1 MQNLSQKKPHSPGTR
16 VGTARIVSAVIL
28 FSLLLQIF
36 SVCISATGLIPTP
49 DSSAKDSSSSG
60 TSQITGIDTDEITEQ
75 MRDEI
80 LASIKKNLLQKVE
93 TEALSGPV
101 SVIITFS
108 DHCLIRDYS
117 DSTYSSSITYEQYR
131 DTVDAKKRV
140 SQMEENQKTILNDLL
155 RAGLIDA
162 VEHRYTH
169 MLDGAFVTTTYE
181 KLEELCA
188 VAEVERVMLSNTY
201 EAQNAV
207 ENPVDVYGTGI
218 FNSSTI
224 SYTGKGTLV
233 AILDTGCDY
242 AHSAFTTYEVQG
254 AKYDREFISEI
265 LSSTLAYGFS
275 GGDLEA
281 REVYYGNITGNKI
294 VYGYDY
300 ADKDPDIMPYENS
313 HGTHVAGIIAGKD
326 TEITGVAIDAQLAIM
341 KVFSDYGERGADEG
355 DIIAALEDAIVLGV
369 DAINMS
375 LGSACGFSYES
386 DPEKEYKNITYSR
399 IEDVGI
405 SLVVAASNDH
415 SSGYGGEGGNTNKT
429 DNPDSATVGSPS
441 SFGVSMTVASIDG
454 KKSQYMYANS
464 DQVVFFKPSVNASA
478 KEYDFFDMLGIVKG
492 QKVTYEYV
500 TVPGLGLDANYIG
513 LDVKGKIALV
523 KRGDIT
529 FEEKV
534 QYAQEAGAIGIIIYN
549 NVYGDIIM
557 TIGNH
562 AKIPAVSIGRD
573 DGEKLAS
580 VPSGTLEFDLGN
592 EAGPFMSDFS
602 SWGPTPDLHLKPDI
616 TAHGGNITSAVVGGE
631 YDEMSGTS
639 MAAPNMCGITVLIR
653 QYVMEKYPEYSAV
666 QVRDL
671 VNQLCMS
678 TATIALDKYGNPY
691 SPRKQGAGIADIKK
705 ATTTKAY
712 LSVKDQAKTKIE
724 LGDDPLRT
732 GVYTFE
738 LLLNNISNSSVSYR
752 IKDITMTESVSTSD
766 PEYVAEI
773 AYLLS
778 NKAKYE
784 VTGGDYQNGIVTV
797 AAGATAT
804 VKVTLTLSAEDKS
817 YLNSTFENGM
827 FVEGYIVFENT
838 NEAEADLNAPF
849 LAFYGNWGDAPI
861 FDLDYY
867 EVETEAHNDAIDDED
882 KIKADYYATTPLGSY
897 YYDYLLPLGTYLYE
911 MDKEL
916 YTEIPATREHA
927 AISYFDTSISGI
939 YGVYAGLLRGAKE
952 MTITMVDTTT
962 GKVIWEAID
971 YNCPK
976 AHYSGAPIPYASR
989 FLVSTYDKEAMT
1001 LLGNNNAKIEVTMS
1015 AKLDWDGGENVND
1028 TFSFSFYLD
1037 YEAPRVT
1044 EANYYHEYDKTKK
1057 ENRYYLEVMIYDN
1070 HYAMSCRPIIIY
1082 DMDNNEYDNTKTY
1095 SSLTEYPIPIYQ
1107 ENRGEATKVKIE
1119 ITEYIDIIKRS
1130 ATPNGVT
1137 LYIDDYAMNSG
1148 VYYIPFPETDSDL
1161 DFVNGELTLQV
1172 HDTFNLNEYL
1182 ADAATGELVTSDYFK
1197 TLKWTSSDSSVVAI
1211 KDGKIEALSEGY
1223 ADIKVTSDS
1232 WLVFTS
1238 AGKDEYGR
1246 EKYNSAPVYKTI
1258 RITVSGVRTE
1268 PNPESGLNASL
1279 EDLKFI
1285 SYDTLYAHNS
1295 DINYSKIG
1303 RTGTTN
1309 FFDGNYSIEFYPAE
1323 QIRLNYELEPWNL
1336 ASERYELIW
1345 SSSNTKVATVDENG
1359 VVTAQAKGKARITLQ
1374 IKFGDKV
1381 SLIASRLSVEVKSE
1395 FIVENRKLVAYKG
1408 KGGDVVIPDDE
1419 GILYI
1424 GSYAFS
1430 HFILDNKKEVEK
1442 DEDGY
1447 YNLDDKKTPIGLKGI
1462 TSVTIPEGVETI
1474 EKYAFYNCRDLKE
1487 VKLPDGCKNIGTR
1500 AFYNCTKLE
1509 SINLDDAKII
1519 SDEAFRYCSKLTNVG
1534 SNKLSKIYTVG
1545 DYAFAGTAV
1554 NDLNLSILSRVG
1566 VGAFANCS
1574 KLTTVELGRRT
1585 RVSEKMFAGSALA
1598 KITVYGDI
1606 IQDKAFSG
1614 CSSLTEVVIKNNV
1627 TYLGKGA
1634 FENCSILSTVTANG
1648 EIELIGSEAFLK
1660 CYALKQLTL
1669 PAGEVQI
1676 GDEAF
1681 KLSGV
1686 NKITLAPTTVI
1697 KSIGA
1702 SAFNRNNTLTVEL
1715 NEGYINVDGVIYSA
1729 DKTELVM
1736 VLPSASLT
1744 EITVPKSVEHI
1755 VGGAFSNLSTLKTV
1769 KFEAGSALRSIG
1781 SSAFADSTNLTTVE
1795 LPQGSVDIGDYA
1807 FEGAS
1812 SLKNISLS
1820 TVKSIGAYAFA
1831 GTAITA
1837 ADLRTERV
1845 IIGEYAFSSCKSLGT
1860 VNIGAGAT
1868 ISAHAFE
1875 GSAVTSVTLGGDVFD
1890 KDEGG
1895 NDVLKYATTIGAAAF
1910 KNCTSLE
1917 SFGFANFSGTIS
1929 DEAFRGCSALTAI
1942 VAPKATAIGNK
1953 AFYDCISVK
1962 TLSCES
1968 LVSIGDEAFACTNF
1982 ENGANQITTLDLPSL
1997 KEIGARAFYGSVRLT
2012 SVNMPNVVK
2021 LGEGA
2026 FSNCHYLR
2034 TATFSDKLTVIPEK
2048 AFEAC
2053 LSLTDF
2059 DYTNIEYI
2067 GMGAF
2072 YLVPFDENLVLPNVT
2087 YIDYMAFVEDQYHF
2101 LKTLTAPKLTFIG
2114 EQAFIGCTML
2124 ESIDAPMVESIGNLA
2139 FAFTA
2144 ITEYKIGENLT
2155 EIGYDIFESNS
2166 NFEAFYAIVDGV
2178 AVYDAEFEGAM
2189 IKDGV
2194 LYSKDYRG
2202 YTLKCYPIAKSD
2214 PQFAVAENTVRIEA
2228 YAFMDNDHLMSVTLP
2243 ASLKYIG
2250 DYAFYNCDSLD
2261 TVVFKSY
2268 YAPVLEGSLMGTLP
2282 EINVDTVEDIPGFD
2296 LLYKYDYEF
2305 VIEGRLYYS
2314 LLYRQFK
2321 DAVGTLNAQGIVA
2334 QIPNNNSGY
2343 DSLVYRAFFEF
2354 SEETSGPTMGKY
2366 AIAFVD
2372 AVAKLPEN
2380 IDRFDKL
2387 LMDNAIVAFN
2397 ALEKRADEK
2406 LYVDSS
2412 VFERFE
2418 ALRSAYN
2425 ANVTY
2430 GKIRAI
2436 FELYKDEY
2444 SFNSVKAARA
2454 SYLALTEEEREL
2466 VSNAAILEAKIEELS
2481 EVFGCEIDFDLEF
2494 ADHIT
2499 DDGGDEPVPGG
2510 TNAVTIIIIVASAV
2524 VLLAAVAVVV
2534 IIFLKKKKTAAPVA
2548 EQASANSEG
2557 GEIND

>member
-1 MQNLSQKKPHSPGTR
+1 MQNLSQKKQHSPGIR
-16 VGTARIVSAVIL
+16 ARMARIVSAVVL
-28 FSLLLQIF
+28 FSLLLEIF
-36 SVCISATGLIPTP
+36 SLCISATGLLPEVN
-49 DSSAKDSSSSG
+49 SSSSNSSSVSS
-60 TSQITGIDTDEITEQ
+60 SQIAGIDTEEISEA
-75 MRDEI
+75 MRGEI
-80 LASIKKNLLQKVE
+80 LASIKKNLLMQVE
-93 TEALSGPV
+93 TAELSGPV
-101 SVIITFS
+101 RVIITFS
-108 DHCLIRDYS
+108 DHSLIRDYS
-117 DSTYSSSITYEQYR
+117 DSTYSSKLTYEQYR
-131 DTVDAKKRV
+131 DTADAKKHV
-140 SQMEENQKTILNDLL
+140 SRMEENQKAILDELL
-155 RAGLIDA
+155 LSGLIDA
-162 VEHRYTH
+162 VDHRYTH
-169 MLDGAFVTTTYE
+169 MLDGASVTTTYE

-188 VAEVERVMLSNTY
+188 VASVERVMLSNTY

-207 ENPVDVYGTGI
+207 ENPVYVYETGI
-218 FNSSTI
+218 FNSSNI

-242 AHSAFTTYEVQG
+242 AHSAFTTYTVQDP
-254 AKYDREFISEI
+254 KYDRDYIDGL

-275 GGDLEA
+275 NSELEA
-281 REVYYGNITGNKI
+281 REVYYGNITGGKI

-326 TEITGVAIDAQLAIM
+326 SEITGVAIDAQLAIM
-341 KVFSDYGERGADEG
+341 KVFSDYGERGADES

-386 DPEKEYKNITYSR
+386 DPEREYKNITYSR
-399 IEDVGI
+399 IEEVGI

-415 SSGYGGEGGNTNKT
+415 SSGYGGEDGNTNKT

-454 KKSQYMYANS
+454 KKSQYMYANG
-464 DQVVFFKPSVNASA
+464 DQVVFFKPSLNASA
-478 KEYDFFDMLGIVKG
+478 KEYDFFDMLGIQQG
-492 QKVTYEYV
+492 HKVTYEYV
-500 TVPGLGLDANYIG
+500 TIPGLGLDANYIG

-534 QYAQEAGAIGIIIYN
+534 QYAEEAGAIGVIIYN
-549 NVYGDIIM
+549 NVYGDIMM

-580 VPSGTLEFDLGN
+580 VPSGTLEFDLAN

-653 QYVMEKYPEYSAV
+653 QYVKEKYPEYDAV

-678 TATIALDKYGNPY
+678 TATIALDRYGNPY
-691 SPRKQGAGIADIKK
+691 SPRKQGAGIADISK

-724 LGDDPLRT
+724 LGDDPLRR

-738 LLLNNISNSSVSYR
+738 LLLNNISTSTVSYR

-773 AYLLS
+773 AYILS
-778 NKAKYE
+778 NSAKYE
-784 VTGGDYQNGIVTV
+784 VTGGEYQDGIVTV

-804 VKVTLTLSAEDKS
+804 VKVTLTLSDADKS

-838 NEAEADLNAPF
+838 NEAESDLNAPF

-962 GKVIWEAID
+962 GKVIWEATD

-976 AHYSGAPIPYASR
+976 AHYGGAPIPYASR

-1015 AKLDWDGGENVND
+1015 AKLDWNGGENVND

-1044 EANYYHEYDKTKK
+1044 EANYYYEYDKVKK
-1057 ENRYYLEVMIYDN
+1057 ENRYYLDVMIYDN

-1082 DMDNNEYDNTKTY
+1082 DMDNNEYDNTKTF

-1107 ENRGEATKVKIE
+1107 ENKGEATKVKIE
-1119 ITEYIDIIKRS
+1119 LTEYIDIIKRS
-1130 ATPNGVT
+1130 ANPNGVT

-1161 DFVNGELTLQV
+1161 DFVNGEITLDIN
-1172 HDTFNLNEYL
+1172 DTFNLNEYFI
-1182 ADAATGELVTSDYFK
+1182 DSATGEPVNSDYFK
-1197 TLKWTSSDSSVVAI
+1197 TLKWSSSDPSVVTI
-1211 KDGKIEALSEGY
+1211 KDGKVEALKAGY

-1238 AGKDEYGR
+1238 AGKDEYDR
-1246 EKYNSAPVYKTI
+1246 EKYNSAHVYKTI
-1258 RITVSGVRTE
+1258 RINVTE
-1268 PNPESGLNASL
+1268 QKNENNPESGLNAPL

-1285 SYDTLYAHNS
+1285 SYDTLFAHNT

-1323 QIRLNYELEPWNL
+1323 KIRLNYELEPWNL
-1336 ASERYELIW
+1336 SSERYELIW
-1345 SSSNTKVATVDENG
+1345 TSSNPRVATVDENG

-1374 IKFGDKV
+1374 IKIGDKV

-1408 KGGDVVIPDDE
+1408 WGGDVVIPDDE

-1447 YNLDDKKTPIGLKGI
+1447 YNLDDKKTPIGNNTV
-1462 TSVTIPEGVETI
+1462 TSVVIPAGVETI
-1474 EKYAFYNCRDLKE
+1474 EKYAFYNCS
-1487 VKLPDGCKNIGTR
+1487 KLERVTLPEECKNIGTR
-1500 AFYNCTKLE
+1500 AFYNCKKLTT
-1509 SINLDDAKII
+1509 INLDNAKII
-1519 SDEAFRYCSKLTNVG
+1519 SDEAFRYCSSLTNVG
-1534 SNKLSKIYTVG
+1534 SNNLSKIYTVG
-1545 DYAFAGTAV
+1545 DYGFAGTGV
-1554 NDLNLSILSRVG
+1554 NNLNLAILSRVG
-1566 VGAFANCS
+1566 VGAFSGCS

-1585 RVSEKMFAGSALA
+1585 RVSEKMFSGSAITE
-1598 KITVYGDI
+1598 ITVYGDI
-1606 IQDKAFSG
+1606 IQDNAFYN
-1614 CSSLTEVVIKNNV
+1614 CTKLTSVVIENNV

-1634 FENCSILSTVTANG
+1634 FEGCAILSSVTANG
-1648 EIELIGSEAFLK
+1648 EIEQIGSEAFLR
-1660 CYALKQLTL
+1660 CSSLKTLTL
-1669 PAGEVQI
+1669 PAGEVKI
-1676 GDEAF
+1676 GSYAF
-1681 KLSGV
+1681 KLSGLETL
-1686 NKITLAPTTVI
+1686 TLAPTTVI
-1697 KSIGA
+1697 KSVGA
-1702 SAFNRNNTLTVEL
+1702 SAFNRSNDLTVEL
-1715 NEGYINVDGVIYSA
+1715 NDGYVNVGGAIYSA
-1729 DKTELVM
+1729 DMTELLM
-1736 VLPSASLT
+1736 VLPSDSLV
-1744 EITVPKSVEHI
+1744 EFTVPKSVKHI
-1755 VGGAFSNLSTLKTV
+1755 VGGAFSNLSSLKTV
-1769 KFEAGSALRSIG
+1769 KFEEGSALKSVG
-1781 SSAFADSTNLTTVE
+1781 YAAFAESTNLQTVQ
-1795 LPQGSVDIGDYA
+1795 LPAGEIDIADYA
-1807 FEGAS
+1807 FYGAS
-1812 SLKNISLS
+1812 SLKNISLN
-1820 TVKSIGAYAFA
+1820 GASYVGSYAFY
-1831 GTAITA
+1831 GA
-1837 ADLRTERV
+1837 AVESVNLESDKV
-1845 IIGEYAFSSCKSLGT
+1845 IIGEYAFYGCKALNT
-1860 VNIGAGAT
+1860 VNIGDGAI

-1875 GSAVTSVTLGGDVFD
+1875 NSAVKNVTLKGD
-1890 KDEGG
+1890 
-1895 NDVLKYATTIGAAAF
+1895 ATIGAASF
-1910 KNCTSLE
+1910 KNCKSLE
-1917 SFGFANFSGTIS
+1917 SFDFTDVTGEIAE
-1929 DEAFRGCSALTAI
+1929 EAFRGCSKLTAI
-1942 VAPKATAIGNK
+1942 NAPKITAIGK
-1953 AFYDCISVK
+1953 QAFFDCIAVK
-1962 TLSCES
+1962 TLTAPE
-1968 LVSIGDEAFACTNF
+1968 LLTIGEEAFARSEFMNLAT
-1982 ENGANQITTLDLPSL
+1982 QLTTLDLPKVKSV
-1997 KEIGARAFYGSVRLT
+1997 GARAFIGSVYIT
-2012 SVNMPNVVK
+2012 DINMPSCETI
-2021 LGEGA
+2021 GERA
-2026 FSNCHYLR
+2026 FSNCQSLVS
-2034 TATFSDKLTVIPEK
+2034 ATFSNKLTVIPAQ

-2053 LSLTDF
+2053 IRLTGF
-2059 DYTNIEYI
+2059 DYTNIVSI
-2067 GMGAF
+2067 GTGAF
-2072 YLVPFDENLVLPNVT
+2072 YLVPFDENLVLPSVT
-2087 YIDYMAFVEDQYHF
+2087 YIGDMAFMEDQYHF
-2101 LKTLTAPKLTFIG
+2101 LKTLTAPNLTYIG
-2114 EQAFIGCTML
+2114 KQAFIGCTSLKSVYAPKL
-2124 ESIDAPMVESIGNLA
+2124 EQVGDLA

-2144 ITEYKIGENLT
+2144 IVEFEIGENLT
-2155 EIGYDIFESNS
+2155 EIGYDIFESNAKL
-2166 NFEAFYAIVDGV
+2166 EAFFATVDGEK
-2178 AVYDAEFEGAM
+2178 VYNAEFAGAM

-2194 LYSKDYRG
+2194 LYANEERG

-2214 PQFAVAENTVRIEA
+2214 LEFSVAENTVRIEA
-2228 YAFMDNDHLMSVTLP
+2228 YAFMNNDFLVSVTLP
-2243 ASLKYIG
+2243 ATLKYIG
-2250 DYAFYNCDSLD
+2250 DFAFFSCDSLS

-2282 EINVDTVEDIPGFD
+2282 EINVDTVGNIPGFD
-2296 LLYKYDYEF
+2296 ILYKYDYEF
-2305 VIEGRLYYS
+2305 AIEGRMYYS

-2321 DAVGTLNAQGIVA
+2321 DAIGTTNASGMTAV
-2334 QIPNNNSGY
+2334 IPENNFGYDALTYKAYFTISEENSG
-2343 DSLVYRAFFEF
+2343 LTA
-2354 SEETSGPTMGKY
+2354 GKY
-2366 AIAFVD
+2366 AIAFKE

-2387 LMDNAIVAFN
+2387 LMDNAIVAYN

-2406 LYVDSS
+2406 MFVDSS
-2412 VFERFE
+2412 VFEKF
-2418 ALRSAYN
+2418 ATLRSLYN

-2436 FELYKDEY
+2436 FELAKDEY
-2444 SFNSVKAARA
+2444 SFNSVKEARA
-2454 SYLALTEEEREL
+2454 SYLALTDEEREL
-2466 VSNAAILEAKIEELS
+2466 VTNADILDEKIIELS
-2481 EVFGCEIDFDLEF
+2481 EVFGREIDFELEF
-2494 ADHIT
+2494 KDHIT
-2499 DDGGDEPVPGG
+2499 EEDNTPEPKPDGN
-2510 TNAVTIIIIVASAV
+2510 NALIIIIIVSATAVLALAGVGV
-2524 VLLAAVAVVV
+2524 V
-2534 IIFLKKKKTAAPVA
+2534 IFLKKKKSAAMLT
-2548 EQASANSEG
+2548 EDTSANSEG

>member
-1 MQNLSQKKPHSPGTR
+1 MQNSSQKKQHSPRTR
-16 VGTARIVSAVIL
+16 VGMAKIVSAVVL

-36 SVCISATGLIPTP
+36 SLCISATGLLPELGS
-49 DSSAKDSSSSG
+49 SSAGSSSVSP
-60 TSQITGIDTDEITEQ
+60 SQIAGIDTEEITEA
-75 MRDEI
+75 MREEI
-80 LASIKKNLLQKVE
+80 LASIKKNLLQQVE
-93 TEALSGPV
+93 TAELSGPV
-101 SVIITFS
+101 KVIVTFS
-108 DHCLIRDYS
+108 DHSLIRDYT
-117 DSTYSSSITYEQYR
+117 DSTYSKSLTYEQYR
-131 DTVDAKKRV
+131 ETVDAKKRV
-140 SQMEENQKTILNDLL
+140 SQMEENQKAILDDLL
-155 RAGLIDA
+155 LSGLIDA
-162 VEHRYTH
+162 VDHRYTH
-169 MLDGAFVTTTYE
+169 MLDGAAVTTTYE

-188 VAEVERVMLSNTY
+188 VADVERVMLSNTY

-207 ENPVDVYGTGI
+207 ENPVYVYETGI
-218 FNSSTI
+218 FNSSNI
-224 SYTGKGTLV
+224 AYTGKGTLV

-242 AHSAFTTYEVQG
+242 AHSAFTTYTVQDP
-254 AKYDREFISEI
+254 KYDRDYIDGL

-275 GGDLEA
+275 NSELEA
-281 REVYYGNITGNKI
+281 REVYYGNITGGKI

-326 TEITGVAIDAQLAIM
+326 DEITGVAIDAQLAIM
-341 KVFSDYGERGADEG
+341 KVFSDYGERGAEES

-399 IEDVGI
+399 IEEVGI

-454 KKSQYMYANS
+454 KKSQYMYANG

-478 KEYDFFDMLGIVKG
+478 KEYDFFDMLGIQTG
-492 QKVTYEYV
+492 HTVTYDYV
-500 TVPGLGLDANYIG
+500 TVPGLGLAANYMGI
-513 LDVKGKIALV
+513 DVEGKIALV

-580 VPSGTLEFDLGN
+580 VPSGTLEFDLSN

-653 QYVMEKYPEYSAV
+653 QYVKEKYPEYDAV

-691 SPRKQGAGIADIKK
+691 SPRKQGAGIADISK

-724 LGDDPLRT
+724 LGDDPLRN

-738 LLLNNISNSSVSYR
+738 LLLNNISTSTVSYR
-752 IKDITMTESVSTSD
+752 IKDITMTESISTSD

-773 AYLLS
+773 AYILS
-778 NKAKYE
+778 NSAKYE
-784 VTGGDYQNGIVTV
+784 VTGGEYQDGIVTV

-804 VKVTLTLSAEDKS
+804 VKVTLTLSDADKS

-838 NEAEADLNAPF
+838 NEAESDLNAPF

-867 EVETEAHNDAIDDED
+867 EVETEAHNDAIDDDD

-897 YYDYLLPLGTYLYE
+897 YYDYILPLGTYLYE

-962 GKVIWEAID
+962 GKVIWEATD

-1044 EANYYHEYDKTKK
+1044 EANYYYEYDKVKK
-1057 ENRYYLEVMIYDN
+1057 ENRYYLEVMVYDN

-1119 ITEYIDIIKRS
+1119 LTEYIDIIKRS
-1130 ATPNGVT
+1130 ANPNGVT

-1161 DFVNGELTLQV
+1161 DFVNGELTLNIN
-1172 HDTFNLNEYL
+1172 DTFNLNEYFIDS
-1182 ADAATGELVTSDYFK
+1182 ASGEPVTSDYFK
-1197 TLKWTSSDSSVVAI
+1197 TLKWSSSDPSVVTI
-1211 KDGKIEALSEGY
+1211 KDGKVEALKEGY

-1238 AGKDEYGR
+1238 VGKDEYDR
-1246 EKYNSAPVYKTI
+1246 EKYTSAHVYKTI
-1258 RITVSGVRTE
+1258 RINVTGE
-1268 PNPESGLNASL
+1268 KNENNPESGLNAPL

-1285 SYDTLYAHNS
+1285 SYDTLFAHNS
-1295 DINYSKIG
+1295 DINFSKIG

-1323 QIRLNYELEPWNL
+1323 KIRLNYELEPWNL

-1345 SSSNTKVATVDENG
+1345 TSSNPKVATVDENG

-1374 IKFGDKV
+1374 IKIGDKV

-1395 FIVENRKLVAYKG
+1395 FIVENRKLIAYKG
-1408 KGGDVVIPDDE
+1408 WGGDVVIPDDE

-1447 YNLDDKKTPIGLKGI
+1447 YNLDDKKTPIGNNTV
-1462 TSVTIPEGVETI
+1462 TSVVIPAGVDTI
-1474 EKYAFYNCRDLKE
+1474 EKYAFYNCS
-1487 VKLPDGCKNIGTR
+1487 KLETVVLPEECKNIGTR
-1500 AFYNCTKLE
+1500 AFYNCKSLK
-1509 SINLDDAKII
+1509 SINLDNAKII
-1519 SDEAFRYCSKLTNVG
+1519 SDEAFRYCSNLEDVGTN
-1534 SNKLSKIYTVG
+1534 NLSKIYTVG
-1545 DYAFAGTAV
+1545 DYGFAGTGI
-1554 NDLNLSILSRVG
+1554 NNLNLAILSRVG
-1566 VGAFANCS
+1566 VGAFASCS

-1585 RVSEKMFAGSALA
+1585 RVSEKMFSGSAVNS
-1598 KITVYGDI
+1598 ITIYGDI
-1606 IQDKAFSG
+1606 IQDRAFYNCTKLNS
-1614 CSSLTEVVIKNNV
+1614 VVIENNV

-1634 FENCSILSTVTANG
+1634 FEGCTGLSSVTANG
-1648 EIELIGSEAFLK
+1648 EIEKIGAEAFYRCTSLVE
-1660 CYALKQLTL
+1660 LTL
-1669 PAGEVQI
+1669 PKGAVEI
-1676 GDEAF
+1676 GSSAF
-1681 KLSGV
+1681 ELSALNKL
-1686 NKITLAPTTVI
+1686 ILAPTTVI

-1702 SAFNRNNTLTVEL
+1702 SAFNRSNTLTVEL
-1715 NEGYINVDGVIYSA
+1715 NDGYVLESDGAIYSA
-1729 DKTELVM
+1729 DKKELLM
-1736 VLPSASLT
+1736 VLPAEGLT
-1744 EITVPKSVEHI
+1744 EFTVPGSVEHI
-1755 VGGAFSNLSTLKTV
+1755 VGGAFSNISTLKTV
-1769 KFEAGSALRSIG
+1769 KFEGGSALKSIG
-1781 SSAFADSTNLTTVE
+1781 YAAFANSAGLTTVE
-1795 LPQGSVDIGDYA
+1795 LPSGSIDIADYA
-1807 FEGAS
+1807 FYGAS
-1812 SLKNISLS
+1812 SLKNIALN
-1820 TVKSIGAYAFA
+1820 GASYVGSYAFY
-1831 GTAITA
+1831 GTAIESA
-1837 ADLRTERV
+1837 SLECDRV
-1845 IIGEYAFSSCKSLGT
+1845 IIGEYAFYGCKKLTT
-1860 VNIGAGAT
+1860 VNIGDGAI

-1875 GSAVTSVTLGGDVFD
+1875 NSGVKNVTLEGD
-1890 KDEGG
+1890 
-1895 NDVLKYATTIGAAAF
+1895 ATIGAYSF
-1910 KNCTSLE
+1910 KNCQALE
-1917 SFGFANFSGTIS
+1917 TFDFADVTGEIAE
-1929 DEAFRGCSALTAI
+1929 EAFRGCSKLAAINANKLTAI
-1942 VAPKATAIGNK
+1942 GKRAFFDCIGLKTLVAPELLTVG
-1953 AFYDCISVK
+1953 
-1962 TLSCES
+1962 E
-1968 LVSIGDEAFACTNF
+1968 EAFARSELMNLAT
-1982 ENGANQITTLDLPSL
+1982 QLTTLDLPKVKSV
-1997 KEIGARAFYGSVRLT
+1997 GARAFIGSVYIT
-2012 SVNMPNVVK
+2012 SINMPSLET
-2021 LGEGA
+2021 LGERA
-2026 FSNCHYLR
+2026 FSNCQSLV
-2034 TATFSDKLTVIPEK
+2034 TATFSEKLTVIPAQ

-2053 LSLTDF
+2053 IRLTGF
-2059 DYTNIEYI
+2059 DYTYIESI
-2067 GMGAF
+2067 GTGAF
-2072 YLVPFDENLVLPNVT
+2072 YLVPFDENLVLPSVT
-2087 YIDYMAFVEDQYHF
+2087 YIGDMAFMEDQYHF
-2101 LKTLTAPKLTFIG
+2101 LKSLNAPNLTYIG
-2114 EQAFIGCTML
+2114 KQAFIGCTSLKSVYAPKL
-2124 ESIDAPMVESIGNLA
+2124 EYIGDLA

-2144 ITEYKIGENLT
+2144 ITEFEIGESLT
-2155 EIGYDIFESNS
+2155 EIGYDIFESDTKL
-2166 NFEAFYAIVDGV
+2166 EAFFATVNGEK
-2178 AVYDAEFEGAM
+2178 VYSAEFAGAM

-2194 LYSKDYRG
+2194 LYSKDERG
-2202 YTLKCYPIAKSD
+2202 YTLKCYPNAKSD
-2214 PQFAVAENTVRIEA
+2214 LEFAIAEGTVRIEA
-2228 YAFMDNDHLMSVTLP
+2228 YAFMNNDHLTKVTLP

-2250 DYAFYNCDSLD
+2250 DFAFYSCDSLN

-2282 EINVDTVEDIPGFD
+2282 EINVDTVGNITGFD
-2296 LLYKYDYEF
+2296 ILYKYDYEF
-2305 VIEGRLYYS
+2305 AIEGRMYYS

-2321 DAVGTLNAQGIVA
+2321 DAIGTANATGMVA
-2334 QIPNNNSGY
+2334 VIPENNSGY
-2343 DSLVYRAFFEF
+2343 DALTYKAYFDI
-2354 SEETSGPTMGKY
+2354 SEETSGLTAGKY
-2366 AIAFVD
+2366 AIAFNE

-2387 LMDNAIVAFN
+2387 LMDDAIVAYN
-2397 ALEKRADEK
+2397 ALEKRAEEK
-2406 LYVDSS
+2406 MFVDAS
-2412 VFERFE
+2412 VFEKFA

-2436 FELYKDEY
+2436 FELAKDEY
-2444 SFNSVKAARA
+2444 SFNSVKEARA
-2454 SYLALTEEEREL
+2454 SYLALTDEEREL
-2466 VSNAAILEAKIEELS
+2466 VPNAMVLEAKIEELS
-2481 EVFGCEIDFDLEF
+2481 EVFGCEINFELGYL
-2494 ADHIT
+2494 DHIVEEDIT
-2499 DDGGDEPVPGG
+2499 PEPEPNGN
-2510 TNAVTIIIIVASAV
+2510 NAVIIIVIASAA
-2524 VLLAAVAVVV
+2524 VLALAAVGVV
-2534 IIFLKKKKTAAPVA
+2534 IFLKKKKATAKVA
-2548 EQASANSEG
+2548 DASLNSEG

>member
-1 MQNLSQKKPHSPGTR
+1 MQNTSQKKQHSPGIR
-16 VGTARIVSAVIL
+16 VGIAKIVSSVVL

-36 SVCISATGLIPTP
+36 SLCISATGLIP
-49 DSSAKDSSSSG
+49 DASSSSSNSSSVSS
-60 TSQITGIDTDEITEQ
+60 SQIAGIDTEEITAA
-75 MRDEI
+75 MREEI
-80 LASIKKNLLQKVE
+80 LASIKKNLLQQVE
-93 TEALSGPV
+93 TAELSGPV
-101 SVIITFS
+101 RVIITFS
-108 DHCLIRDYS
+108 DHSLIRDYS
-117 DSTYSSSITYEQYR
+117 DSTYSSKLTYEQYR
-131 DTVDAKKRV
+131 ETVDAKKRV
-140 SQMEENQKTILNDLL
+140 SQMEENQKAILDDLL
-155 RAGLIDA
+155 LSGLIDA
-162 VEHRYTH
+162 VDHRYTH
-169 MLDGAFVTTTYE
+169 MLDGAAVTTTYE

-188 VAEVERVMLSNTY
+188 VASVERVMLSNTY

-207 ENPVDVYGTGI
+207 ENPVYVYETGI
-218 FNSSTI
+218 FNSSNI
-224 SYTGKGTLV
+224 AYTGKGTLV

-242 AHSAFTTYEVQG
+242 AHSAFTTYTVQDP
-254 AKYDREFISEI
+254 KYDRDYIEGL

-275 GGDLEA
+275 NGELEA
-281 REVYYGNITGNKI
+281 REVYYGNITGGKI

-326 TEITGVAIDAQLAIM
+326 SEITGVAIDAQLAIM

-355 DIIAALEDAIVLGV
+355 DIIAALEDAVVLGV

-386 DPEKEYKNITYSR
+386 DPEKEYKNLTYSR
-399 IEDVGI
+399 IEEVGI

-415 SSGYGGEGGNTNKT
+415 SSGYGGENGNTNKT

-454 KKSQYMYANS
+454 KKAQYMYANG

-478 KEYDFFDMLGIVKG
+478 KEYDFFDMLGIQSG
-492 QKVTYEYV
+492 HKVTYEYV
-500 TVPGLGLDANYIG
+500 TVPGLGLAANYMGI
-513 LDVKGKIALV
+513 DVEGKIALV

-534 QYAQEAGAIGIIIYN
+534 QYAQEAGAIGIIVYN

-580 VPSGTLEFDLGN
+580 VPSGTLEFDLAN

-653 QYVMEKYPEYSAV
+653 QYVKEKYPEYDAV

-691 SPRKQGAGIADIKK
+691 SPRKQGAGIADISK

-738 LLLNNISNSSVSYR
+738 LLLNNISNSTVSYR

-773 AYLLS
+773 AYILS
-778 NKAKYE
+778 NSAKYE
-784 VTGGDYQNGIVTV
+784 VTGGEYQDGIVTV

-804 VKVTLTLSAEDKS
+804 VKVTLTLSDADKS

-838 NEAEADLNAPF
+838 NEAESDLNAPF

-867 EVETEAHNDAIDDED
+867 EVETEAHNGAIDEDD

-897 YYDYLLPLGTYLYE
+897 YYDYILPLGTYLYE

-962 GKVIWEAID
+962 GKVIWEATD

-976 AHYSGAPIPYASR
+976 AHYSGAPVPYASR

-1044 EANYYHEYDKTKK
+1044 EANYYFEYDKVKK
-1057 ENRYYLEVMIYDN
+1057 ENRYYLDVMIYDN

-1119 ITEYIDIIKRS
+1119 LTEYIDIIKRS
-1130 ATPNGVT
+1130 ANPNGVT
-1137 LYIDDYAMNSG
+1137 IYVDDYAMNSG

-1161 DFVNGELTLQV
+1161 DFIEGELTLNIN
-1172 HDTFNLNEYL
+1172 DTFNLNEYL
-1182 ADAATGELVTSDYFK
+1182 MDSATGEPVTSDYFK
-1197 TLKWTSSDSSVVAI
+1197 TLRWSSSNPSVVAI
-1211 KDGKIEALSEGY
+1211 KDGKVEALSEGY
-1223 ADIKVTSDS
+1223 AEIKVTSDS

-1258 RITVSGVRTE
+1258 RINVTGE
-1268 PNPESGLNASL
+1268 KNENNPESGLNAPL

-1285 SYDTLYAHNS
+1285 SYDTLFAHNT
-1295 DINYSKIG
+1295 DIKFSKIG

-1323 QIRLNYELEPWNL
+1323 KIKLNYELEPWNL
-1336 ASERYELIW
+1336 SSERYELIW
-1345 SSSNTKVATVDENG
+1345 TSSNPKVATVDENG
-1359 VVTAQAKGKARITLQ
+1359 VVIAQAKGKARITLQ
-1374 IKFGDKV
+1374 IKIGDKV

-1408 KGGDVVIPDDE
+1408 WGGDVVIPDDE

-1447 YNLDDKKTPIGLKGI
+1447 YNLDDKKTPIGNNTV
-1462 TSVTIPEGVETI
+1462 TSVVIPAGVDTI
-1474 EKYAFYNCRDLKE
+1474 EKYAFYNCS
-1487 VKLPDGCKNIGTR
+1487 KLETVVLPEECKNIGTR
-1500 AFYNCTKLE
+1500 AFYNCKSLK
-1509 SINLDDAKII
+1509 SINLDNAKII
-1519 SDEAFRYCSKLTNVG
+1519 SDEAFRYCSKLEDVGTN
-1534 SNKLSKIYTVG
+1534 NLSKIYTVG
-1545 DYAFAGTAV
+1545 DYGFAGTGI
-1554 NDLNLSILSRVG
+1554 NNLNLAILSRVG
-1566 VGAFANCS
+1566 VGAFSNCT
-1574 KLTTVELGRRT
+1574 KLTDVELGRRT
-1585 RVSEKMFAGSALA
+1585 RVSEKMFFGSAITD
-1598 KITVYGDI
+1598 ITVYGDI
-1606 IQDKAFSG
+1606 IQDRAFYN
-1614 CSSLTEVVIKNNV
+1614 CTALTSVVIENNV

-1634 FENCSILSTVTANG
+1634 FEGCTLLSSVTANG
-1648 EIELIGSEAFLK
+1648 EIELIGDEAFYK
-1660 CYALKQLTL
+1660 CFALKELTL
-1669 PAGEVQI
+1669 PKGAVQI
-1676 GDEAF
+1676 GSSAF

-1686 NKITLAPTTVI
+1686 EKLILAPTTVI

-1702 SAFNRNNTLTVEL
+1702 SAFNRSNSLTVEL
-1715 NEGYINVDGVIYSA
+1715 NDGYVNVDGVIYSA
-1729 DKTELVM
+1729 DMTELVM
-1736 VLPSASLT
+1736 VLPSAAVS
-1744 EITVPKSVEHI
+1744 EFTVPKSVTHI
-1755 VGGAFSNLSTLKTV
+1755 VGGAFSNLSTLETV
-1769 KFEAGSALRSIG
+1769 KFESGSALKSVG
-1781 SSAFADSTNLTTVE
+1781 YAAFADSTNLKTVE
-1795 LPQGSVDIGDYA
+1795 LPAGKIDIVDYA
-1807 FEGAS
+1807 FYGATALNS
-1812 SLKNISLS
+1812 ISLAGVS
-1820 TVKSIGAYAFA
+1820 YVGSYAFH
-1831 GTAITA
+1831 GTAIESV
-1837 ADLRTERV
+1837 DLASDRV
-1845 IIGEYAFSSCKSLGT
+1845 IIGEYAFYGLKKLSS
-1860 VNIGAGAT
+1860 VNIGAGAI

-1875 GSAVTSVTLGGDVFD
+1875 GSSVKTVTLEGD
-1890 KDEGG
+1890 
-1895 NDVLKYATTIGAAAF
+1895 ATIGASSF
-1910 KNCTSLE
+1910 KNCQSLE
-1917 SFGFANFSGTIS
+1917 TFDFADVTGEIAT
-1929 DEAFRGCSALTAI
+1929 EAFRGCSKLVDI
-1942 VAPKATAIGNK
+1942 NAPKITAIGK
-1953 AFYDCISVK
+1953 QAFFDCTSVK
-1962 TLSCES
+1962 TLVAPE
-1968 LVSIGDEAFACTNF
+1968 LLIIGEEAFARKDYMNV
-1982 ENGANQITTLDLPSL
+1982 ANQLTVLDLPKVVSV
-1997 KEIGARAFYGSVRLT
+1997 GARAFIGSVYIT
-2012 SVNMPNVVK
+2012 SINMPSVEEI
-2021 LGEGA
+2021 GERT
-2026 FSNCHYLR
+2026 FSNCQSLVS
-2034 TATFSDKLTVIPEK
+2034 ATFSSKLTVIPAQ

-2053 LSLTDF
+2053 LRLTGF
-2059 DYTNIEYI
+2059 DYTNIEFI
-2067 GMGAF
+2067 GTGAF

-2087 YIDYMAFVEDQYHF
+2087 HIDDMAFMEDQYHF
-2101 LKTLTAPKLTFIG
+2101 LKTLNAPKLTYIG
-2114 EQAFIGCTML
+2114 KQAFIGCTSL
-2124 ESIDAPMVESIGNLA
+2124 KSVYAPMVEHIGDLA

-2144 ITEYKIGENLT
+2144 IVEYEIGENLT
-2155 EIGYDIFESNS
+2155 EIGYDIFESDAKL
-2166 NFEAFYAIVDGV
+2166 EAFYATVDGKR
-2178 AVYDAEFEGAM
+2178 VYSAELAGAM

-2194 LYSKDYRG
+2194 LYSKDERG

-2214 PQFAVAENTVRIEA
+2214 TEFAIAEDTVRIEA
-2228 YAFMDNDHLMSVTLP
+2228 YAFMNNDFLTKVTLP
-2243 ASLKYIG
+2243 ATLKYIG
-2250 DYAFYNCDSLD
+2250 DYAFFSCDSLE
-2261 TVVFKSY
+2261 TVVFRSY

-2282 EINVDTVEDIPGFD
+2282 EINVDTVKDMPGFNI
-2296 LLYKYDYEF
+2296 LYKYDYEF
-2305 VIEGRLYYS
+2305 AFDGRIYYS

-2321 DAVGTLNAQGIVA
+2321 DAIGTKNATGMVA
-2334 QIPNNNSGY
+2334 VIPENNSGY
-2343 DSLVYRAFFEF
+2343 NSLIYKAYFSI
-2354 SEETSGPTMGKY
+2354 SEENSGLTAGKY
-2366 AIAFVD
+2366 AIAFME
-2372 AVAKLPEN
+2372 AVARLPEN

-2387 LMDNAIVAFN
+2387 LMDDAIVAFN

-2406 LYVDSS
+2406 MFVDAS
-2412 VFERFE
+2412 VYERFTN
-2418 ALRSAYN
+2418 LRSAYN

-2436 FELYKDEY
+2436 FELGKDEY
-2444 SFNSVKAARA
+2444 SFNSVKDARA
-2454 SYLALTEEEREL
+2454 SYLALTDEEREL
-2466 VSNAAILEAKIEELS
+2466 VSNAEILDEKIIELS
-2481 EVFGCEIDFDLEF
+2481 QVFGCNIDFELEF
-2494 ADHIT
+2494 ADHIIEEDNT
-2499 DDGGDEPVPGG
+2499 PEPKPEGNMTV
-2510 TNAVTIIIIVASAV
+2510 VIIIVSAAV
-2524 VLLAAVAVVV
+2524 VLTLAAVGAV
-2534 IIFLKKKKTAAPVA
+2534 IFLKKKKSAVSVT
-2548 EQASANSEG
+2548 EDDTCANSEG